1 MRSHRTLLASALAA
15 VTLGAGALVGVAPAE
30 AAPRCPTTAT
40 LTARSSPSMTAAALR
55 DSCTQRQFDRLFAGA
70 EAGAIPLGVMR
81 GQTRPVGP
89 PNDAASAAASA
100 IWAGKTFHRGWLTN
114 RAFGGE
120 IVPADVY
127 YAPSAVDGRRVI
139 RIDYRRAGLPFAH
152 DELRRLPNGV
162 YLGYGF
168 LGADKA
174 VDFWVW
180 R

>member
-1 MRSHRTLLASALAA
+1 MRSNHRTLLASALAA
-15 VTLGAGALVGVAPAE
+15 VTLGAGALVGVAPAQ
-30 AAPRCPTTAT
+30 AAPRCPTADTT
-40 LTARSSPSMTAAALR
+40 MSRSATAAALR
-55 DSCTQRQFDRLFAGA
+55 DSCTQAQFDRLFRTADAGA
-70 EAGAIPLGVMR
+70 VPLGVMK

-100 IWAGKTFHRGWLTN
+100 VWAGKVFHRGWLTN
-114 RAFGGE
+114 RAFGGQ
-120 IVPADVY
+120 IIPADVY

-139 RIDYRRAGLPFAH
+139 RIDYRRSGLPFAH

-168 LGADKA
+168 LGGNKA